1 MNVPRSLEAMLAA
14 LREEG
19 YDLGPGPL
27 PSGEALVAALRAL
40 EEGRVMAGGVAGA
53 EAALDRLKS
62 GEGGGGGQG
71 GEGQCGGEGGARLE
85 GVSIAGA
92 DVSMAQLKK
101 WLEFPRDWGPTEV
114 GLSAGAC
121 HVIHP
126 VVYRCAPRQ
135 PPHCVTPVVTTS
147 STPCCTGGP
156 TSLCTGGCTP
166 RHPQRCKPSCVCVT

>member
-40 EEGRVMAGGVAGA
+40 EEGRVMAGGVAAA
-53 EAALDRLKS
+53 EAALDHLKS
-62 GEGGGGGQG
+62 GEGA
-71 GEGQCGGEGGARLE
+71 GGARLE

-126 VVYRCAPRQ
+126 VVYRCAPR
-135 PPHCVTPVVTTS
+135 
-147 STPCCTGGP
+147 
-156 TSLCTGGCTP
+156 
-166 RHPQRCKPSCVCVT
+166 